1 MQSITQP
8 CQNCHKPMH
17 GGTYRAIHLCPHCS
31 YANKGVKMSRRL
43 TKQALVQETVAA
55 APAFEPA
62 PVATPEPVAAAE
74 PVAASAPVAE
84 AAPAA
89 IDVADVVL
97 TTKTEHEHNV
107 VAQVAEV
114 QAENAVMVAITPDMI
129 SDGKFTG
136 SKSETV
142 QNALKQARQNALA
155 ELREEA
161 SRLGANLVEAVEVK
175 SGLKLADKQNAKV
188 SVKATGQA
196 VQAEL
201 AETAEA

>member
-1 MQSITQP
+1 
-8 CQNCHKPMH
+8 MH

-31 YANKGVKMSRRL
+31 YANQGVKMSRRL
-43 TKQALVQETVAA
+43 SKQALVQEPVAA
-55 APAFEPA
+55 ATAFEPA
-62 PVATPEPVAAAE
+62 PAEVAQAVAAPA
-74 PVAASAPVAE
+74 AE
-84 AAPAA
+84 AAPEQTPA
-89 IDVADVVL
+89 VEVGEVVL

-107 VAQVAEV
+107 IAHVAEV
-114 QAENAVMVAITPDMI
+114 HAENAVMVAITPDMI

>member
-1 MQSITQP
+1 
-8 CQNCHKPMH
+8 
-17 GGTYRAIHLCPHCS
+17 
-31 YANKGVKMSRRL
+31 
-43 TKQALVQETVAA
+43 
-55 APAFEPA
+55 
-62 PVATPEPVAAAE
+62 
-74 PVAASAPVAE
+74 
-84 AAPAA
+84 
-89 IDVADVVL
+89 
-97 TTKTEHEHNV
+97 
-107 VAQVAEV
+107 
-114 QAENAVMVAITPDMI
+114 MVAITPDMI

>member
-1 MQSITQP
+1 
-8 CQNCHKPMH
+8 
-17 GGTYRAIHLCPHCS
+17 
-31 YANKGVKMSRRL
+31 MSRRL
-43 TKQALVQETVAA
+43 SKHVAPQAAVASE
-55 APAFEPA
+55 PAFEPA
-62 PVATPEPVAAAE
+62 PIPVAQPEPVAAVE
-74 PVAASAPVAE
+74 PVAEPAVETAPQAT
-84 AAPAA
+84 PA

-97 TTKTEHEHNV
+97 TTKSEHEHNV

-129 SDGKFTG
+129 RDGKFTG

-175 SGLKLADKQNAKV
+175 SGLKLADKQNARV

>member
-1 MQSITQP
+1 
-8 CQNCHKPMH
+8 
-17 GGTYRAIHLCPHCS
+17 
-31 YANKGVKMSRRL
+31 MSRRL
-43 TKQALVQETVAA
+43 TKQALVQETVAAA

-114 QAENAVMVAITPDMI
+114 QAENAVIVAITPDMI